1 MTLLTRP
8 SSSELP
14 RKFLARKR
22 AELRLIGASPALER
36 DAKTLNDIFTAKLRA
51 AALRKAEFTLE
62 HADTTETNRNDAP
75 VECVRYDFDFSY
87 QRADLKVS
95 GPQVGG
101 TPAGTAYGTTRY
113 TGSGMAALSV
123 VLTAAR
129 RLGLD
134 VVSTTPGHYPETA
147 ELAQVLGVKLT
158 TDPDERGPITLL
170 DSASPSTRRW
180 PDLLRDSRL
189 VIFDTSC
196 YAATS
201 RRIEKW
207 VRIARRH
214 APVVLVRSHAKLD
227 TLGVE
232 YGRLGSVTI
241 LPPHDNVAESLVD
254 DLTLGVEDAIRLL
267 GAAPLPV
274 SFPPFAGEPGY
285 VVASR
290 QRAAQMLRNSRI
302 AYRILSQHGV
312 DVQSF
317 QHGLYLTAAV
327 PGFNTREHVEA
338 LAATLAAKL
347 AADGLPVRHAGSF
360 GFDFVGLEWFCHA
373 GSDETVLRIASGDV
387 PAFAMERIAK
397 CLSRL
402 LRSAAAMHRTL
413 AVMPESW
420 PSLSDEDR
428 RRLAALP
435 VPHYG
440 LR

>member
-36 DAKTLNDIFTAKLRA
+36 SSKTLDDIFASKLRA
-51 AALRKAEFTLE
+51 AGLRKAEFTLK
-62 HADTTETNRNDAP
+62 HANITETSRDNTP
-75 VECVRYDFDFSY
+75 VESGRYDFDFSY
-87 QRADLKVS
+87 QRADLKVN
-95 GPQVGG
+95 GPKVGG
-101 TPAGTAYGTTRY
+101 TAAGTAYGTTRY
-113 TGSGMAALSV
+113 TGSGMAALAV
-123 VLTAAR
+123 VLTTAR

-134 VVSTTPGHYPETA
+134 AVSTTPGHYPETA
-147 ELAQVLGVKLT
+147 ELAQALGVKLST
-158 TDPDERGPITLL
+158 EADEQSPISLL
-170 DSASPSTRRW
+170 DSAAPSTRRW
-180 PDLLRDSRL
+180 PDLVRNARL
-189 VIFDTSC
+189 IVFDTSC

-201 RRIEKW
+201 QRIHKW
-207 VRIARRH
+207 VTMAREH

-241 LPPHDNVAESLVD
+241 LPPRNDVPESLVD
-254 DLTLGVEDAIRLL
+254 DLTTGVEDAIRLL
-267 GAAPLPV
+267 GAAPVPV

-285 VVASR
+285 IALSR
-290 QRAAQMLRNSRI
+290 QRAAQMQRNSRI
-302 AYRILSQHGV
+302 ACRILSQHGV
-312 DVQSF
+312 DVQCF

-327 PGFNTREHVEA
+327 PGFTTRQDVEA
-338 LAATLAAKL
+338 LADTLAAKL
-347 AADGLPVRHAGSF
+347 AAEGLPVRHAGSF

-420 PSLSDEDR
+420 PTLSDEER
-428 RRLAALP
+428 VRLAALP